1 LSGTLASTNVETF
14 ETLDPS
20 TFLTSS
26 LNLNYLPVS
35 VERNRILCWKRLGRL
50 VICYESTSVV
60 MLPFAPSSLNNLNPV
75 KGQPPSSLGMCQ
87 AKVSYVRETD
97 TL

>member
-1 LSGTLASTNVETF
+1 
-14 ETLDPS
+14 
-20 TFLTSS
+20 
-26 LNLNYLPVS
+26 
-35 VERNRILCWKRLGRL
+35 
-50 VICYESTSVV
+50 V

-87 AKVSYVRETD
+87 AKVSCVRETD